1 MAKDNTILN
10 LMTEHHA
17 LIEVYLSIVQNK
29 LNESPEMIKEAFD
42 NFKWQL
48 EKHFF
53 FEERSIFPSYKAGN
67 KEIGGL
73 IREIISEH
81 IIMLQKVAS
90 LQEQL
95 DRGETIDVSAL
106 QKILTAHR
114 EKEEKQLYPILDEE
128 FTPYQKMVVA
138 KKIGDIVMQSTF

>member
-10 LMTEHHA
+10 LMIDHHA

-29 LNESPEMIKEAFD
+29 LDEKPETVKEAFD

-67 KEIGGL
+67 VKIVGL
-73 IREIISEH
+73 IEEIISEH
-81 IIMLQKVAS
+81 IMILQKTVA

-95 DRGETIDVSAL
+95 NKGEAIEVSDL
-106 QKILTAHR
+106 QKTVTVHR
-114 EKEEKQLYPILDEE
+114 EKEEKELYPLLDEE
-128 FTPYQKMVVA
+128 FTPYQKETTA
-138 KKIGDIVMQSTF
+138 KKIGAIVMQRTF